1 MKIKEELKFT
11 GDAMAKNRCQH
22 LNYYYYFFKISV
34 FLLPKSQPINPGWNI
49 RETTEWK
56 ILTDVPSPQIMD
68 CFLLTILVLSKMSL
82 QLLYGP

>member
-1 MKIKEELKFT
+1 MPALE
-11 GDAMAKNRCQH
+11 G
-22 LNYYYYFFKISV
+22 FFFIFFISV
-34 FLLPKSQPINPGWNI
+34 ILLPKSQPINPGWNI

>member
-1 MKIKEELKFT
+1 MMKIKEELKFT
-11 GDAMAKNRCQH
+11 GKEQMPAFEV
-22 LNYYYYFFKISV
+22 FFFLIFLISV
-34 FLLPKSQPINPGWNI
+34 ILLPKSQPINPGWNI

-68 CFLLTILVLSKMSL
+68 CFFLTILVLSKMSL